1 MAKLMDAL
9 KRVKIVFRRTT
20 PMFRTMILSAIALSM
35 AALLIVHWSIAA
47 EQKRAEE
54 LKQQAAQL
62 EQEKDRLEGNID
74 DLGSAD
80 SVEQIAKDE
89 LGMVD
94 PDTVVVSPQK

>member
-1 MAKLMDAL
+1 MTKLIAAL
-9 KRVKIVFRRTT
+9 KRVRIVFRRTT
-20 PMFRTMILSAIALSM
+20 PMTRTVILSAIALSM
-35 AALLIVHWSIAA
+35 AAVLIVQLSIGA
-47 EQKRAEE
+47 ERARAEE

-62 EQEKDRLEGNID
+62 EQDNDRLEENIG

-94 PDTVVVSPQK
+94 PDTVVVTPQK